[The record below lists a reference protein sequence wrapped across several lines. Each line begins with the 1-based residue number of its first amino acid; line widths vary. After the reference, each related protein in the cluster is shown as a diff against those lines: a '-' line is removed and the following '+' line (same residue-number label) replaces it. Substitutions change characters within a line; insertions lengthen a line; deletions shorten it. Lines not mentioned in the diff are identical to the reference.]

1 MMRRP
6 PRSTRTCTL
15 FPDTALF
22 RSTEFAT
29 SRNMADKGDFEA
41 YILAWSG
48 RPDPDGNLYSF
59 YACKAPLNYPG
70 TCNPAL
76 DEALKD
82 SRLTTNLADRQKAW
96 ERAAGIIMAERP
108 IIYLLHRTWMWA
120 YNAKLTGFQEYPDG
134 LVRFQ
139 EIGRAHV

>member
-82 SRLTTNLADRQKAW
+82 SRLTTNLADRQKSS
-96 ERAAGIIMAERP
+96 EEHTSELQSLMRISHPVFCLNNKNTKRP
-108 IIYLLHRTWMWA
+108 QTSYRHIL
-120 YNAKLTGFQEYPDG
+120 
-134 LVRFQ
+134 
-139 EIGRAHV
+139 